1 MDVLT
6 AYARYPSLAGQYHLK
21 AIKDRS
27 VSDTGYD
34 DLALRIG
41 FRMNPK
47 SGVDRYETISN
58 EHCDDCHVASRIG
71 RRTSAR
77 AG

>member
-6 AYARYPSLAGQYHLK
+6 AYARYPSLAGQDYLK

>member
-6 AYARYPSLAGQYHLK
+6 AYSRYPSLAGQDRMK
-21 AIKDRS
+21 RIKNRS
-27 VSDTGYD
+27 VSDTRRD
-34 DLALRIG
+34 DLGLRVG

-47 SGVDRYETISN
+47 IGVDRHEAISK
-58 EHCDDCHVASRIG
+58 EHCNDCNVASRIG
-71 RRTSAR
+71 RRTSTR